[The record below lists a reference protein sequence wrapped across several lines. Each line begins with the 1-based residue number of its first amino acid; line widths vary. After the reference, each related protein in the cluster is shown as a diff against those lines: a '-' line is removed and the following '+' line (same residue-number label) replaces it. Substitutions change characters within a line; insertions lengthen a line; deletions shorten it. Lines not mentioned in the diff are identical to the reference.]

1 MGRRSPATRSR
12 RLLMKDEKPKSPAST
27 RRDPLGLW
35 ASNPARIPS
44 TPRASDFVPR
54 AQDGPA
60 DDSPRP
66 GKKRRAD
73 EASPPEKDRPAGH
86 PVRPGKKGRAPNPH
100 PLVWS
105 LRFWFWMVLLV
116 TSAVAGIAVGAFF
129 AFLSKQSPMAELEH
143 YDPPQVTRILD
154 GSGKEVVATFYA
166 EKREVVPQAE
176 MPALLKQAFV
186 AMEDERFYKHF
197 GVDAQGVARAMFTNI
212 RRGGT
217 RQGGS
222 TITQQLSR
230 NILPTKVG
238 RQRSYA
244 RKIREAL
251 TSLLIEQRYS
261 KDQILEFYLNH
272 IFLGHNAYGVQSAA
286 RTYFGKDVR
295 DLTPAEC
302 ASLAAIP
309 QSPTRINPISGR
321 EKLVARRNIILD
333 KMEKLG
339 ALDADTAE
347 EARNEDVVT
356 TRSTEPRVRA
366 PYFIDHLRRTLS
378 DEAESE
384 EDLLS
389 RGGYQIYSTV
399 QPEFQR
405 IVEEELAKGLPQVE
419 KEWQVR
425 KFRRTETWM
434 ADRYR
439 QERRQFRQ
447 RFETVLPKRG
457 QHRLAEILEVRT
469 EGVRVRIEGY
479 EGFAAFRKEMAER
492 PGDTEKVW
500 TGRYV
505 HPWFFPKEALKKGE
519 YIDVSILGVDDAKK
533 NMDLALY
540 DVTHVQGAAVL
551 LDVKT
556 GHILAMSGGADYY
569 DQNNNGMFNRVTMP
583 GTANPGR
590 QPGSAF
596 KPLLY
601 ATAMQNNRTLGTVFV
616 DERIQFGNYL
626 PHNYENKYF
635 GPMTLL
641 EALTHSNNVV
651 TIRLFRD
658 LDYKIAL
665 EGYHKFDITERKPT
679 WVIKREVSQC
689 LGSLNTTPLALAAAY
704 LPFVRKGLTVEPVC
718 VLRVADLNGE
728 TVQEVRR
735 PREDVVLSPQA
746 AYLTTY
752 MLMEVVKAGTGKLSV
767 GDCFDWTK
775 TPEIAGK
782 TGTTND
788 CVDAWFVGYTPEL
801 VLAVWVGFDQIRSLG
816 PGMTGSKAAAP
827 IWQAMMAQVLATR
840 SDWKMKF
847 DVPEEIVFCDISSR
861 TGLLASADK
870 PSGDEKILRHVP
882 FVKGT
887 EPKGTSQGYD
897 AFPYWKYQQPGS
909 EYLKDPS
916 NIPAELLKQWERE
929 KASGA
934 PPVPQPEPVFNE
946 GEQSGAEAIEA
957 GLDEEGAA
965 PEAGMEGIELPDLPA
980 TSGTGR
986 AAPDAVT
993 PTPTPS
999 LQEGPA
1005 LTPPP
1010 TPLSRPEPI
1019 AMPTPQ
1025 PIPAPTPVVTP
1036 EPTPVVT
1043 PRPTPVVTPQP
1054 TPVPTPVPQP
1064 IPAPSLPP
1072 APVLAPLPTP
1082 AARPVLAPAPEL
1094 PSLPTPAPQPAP
1106 TPEKTRAP
1114 NLPVKETPQL
1124 PF

>member
-1 MGRRSPATRSR
+1 
-12 RLLMKDEKPKSPAST
+12 MKNETPKPPASS

-35 ASNPARIPS
+35 ASDPARIPS
-44 TPRASDFVPR
+44 APRAGDFTPPAQNR
-54 AQDGPA
+54 AA

-73 EASPPEKDRPAGH
+73 DTFPPEKGRPAAH
-86 PVRPGKKGRAPNPH
+86 PVGPGKKPRAPNPH

-116 TSAVAGIAVGAFF
+116 TSAVAGVAVGAFF

-154 GSGKEVVATFYA
+154 GSGKEVVATFYT

-186 AMEDERFYKHF
+186 AVEDERFRQHF
-197 GVDAQGVARAMFTNI
+197 GVDTQGVARAMFMNI
-212 RRGGT
+212 QRGGL

-222 TITQQLSR
+222 TITQQLAR
-230 NILPTKVG
+230 NIQPKKVG
-238 RQRSYA
+238 TQRSYA

-251 TSLLIEQRYS
+251 TALLIEQRYS

-309 QSPTRINPISGR
+309 KSPTRLNPITDPG
-321 EKLVARRNIILD
+321 KLLARRNIILD
-333 KMEKLG
+333 KMEKQG
-339 ALDADTAE
+339 ALDAGTAE

-405 IVEEELAKGLPQVE
+405 ILEEELAKGLPQVE

-425 KFRRTETWM
+425 KFRRAETWL

-439 QERRQFRQ
+439 QERRQFQ
-447 RFETVLPKRG
+447 KQLNTVLPKRG
-457 QHRLAEILEVRT
+457 QHRLAEILEART
-469 EGVRVRIEGY
+469 EGVRARIEGY
-479 EGFAAFRKEMAER
+479 AGFAPFRKEMAER
-492 PGDTEKVW
+492 PGETEKVW
-500 TGRYV
+500 TGRYIL
-505 HPWFFPKEALKKGE
+505 PWFFPKEVLKKGE

-540 DVTHVQGAAVL
+540 DITHVQGAAVL

-583 GTANPGR
+583 GAANPGR

-601 ATAMQNNRTLGTVFV
+601 ATAVQNNYTLGHIIV
-616 DERIQFGNYL
+616 DERIQFGNYI
-626 PHNYENKYF
+626 PHNYEKGYS
-635 GPMTLL
+635 GPTTLL
-641 EALTHSNNVV
+641 EALAHSNNIV
-651 TIRLFRD
+651 TIKLFR
-658 LDYKIAL
+658 AL
-665 EGYHKFDITERKPT
+665 GFKTALQGYHKFDITESKPT
-679 WVIKREVSQC
+679 WVIKPEISQC

-704 LPFVRKGLTVEPVC
+704 LPFVRKGLAVEPVC
-718 VLRVADLNGE
+718 VLRVGDLNGE

-752 MLMEVVKAGTGKLSV
+752 MLMEVVKAGTGKTNV

-827 IWQAMMAQVLATR
+827 IWRAIMERVLATR
-840 SDWKMKF
+840 SDWKMEF
-847 DVPEEIVFCDISSR
+847 DVPEDIVFCDISSR
-861 TGLLASADK
+861 TGLIASADK
-870 PSGDEKILRHVP
+870 VSGNEKILRHVP

-909 EYLKDPS
+909 EYLKDPG
-916 NIPAELLKQWERE
+916 NIPAELLKQWEQE

-946 GEQSGAEAIEA
+946 GESPGAEAIEA

-965 PEAGMEGIELPDLPA
+965 PEMEMEGIELPELPPV
-980 TSGTGR
+980 G
-986 AAPDAVT
+986 AAGPAKAEGSAPEPALAPEPAPT
-993 PTPTPS
+993 PQPTPSLQEGPAPTPQPTPAPTPQPTPTPS

-1005 LTPPP
+1005 
-1010 TPLSRPEPI
+1010 
-1019 AMPTPQ
+1019 PTPQ
-1025 PIPAPTPVVTP
+1025 PTPAPTPAATP
-1036 EPTPVVT
+1036 QPTPV
-1043 PRPTPVVTPQP
+1043 PTPQPTPAATPQP

-1064 IPAPSLPP
+1064 TPTPGLPP
-1072 APVLAPLPTP
+1072 MPVLPPLPTP
-1082 AARPVLAPAPEL
+1082 PPRVV
-1094 PSLPTPAPQPAP
+1094 PTP
-1106 TPEKTRAP
+1106 
-1114 NLPVKETPQL
+1114 TPQL
-1124 PF
+1124 PPPQLPF